1 MQHSKNI
8 NAAIMLTQLRNMLT
22 TEEKRALM
30 DKIIKDIEN
39 K

>member
-8 NAAIMLTQLRNMLT
+8 NAAMLTQLRNMLT